1 MTIQACCALTILFF
15 ASSPALAQELD
26 TTQLEQS
33 ADYERN
39 RTLVRSTLRHKQA
52 YDARRAGVTPRQ
64 VRACASK
71 ARFRAQH
78 GADDPRV
85 RFLFQK
91 CKAVGL

>member
-1 MTIQACCALTILFF
+1 MKIQAFCVLAIFL
-15 ASSPALAQELD
+15 AGSPVLAQELD

-52 YDARRAGVTPRQ
+52 YDARRTGVTPRQ
-64 VRACASK
+64 ARACASK
-71 ARFRAQH
+71 ERFRAQH

-85 RFLFQK
+85 RLLFQK
-91 CKAVGL
+91 CRAVGL